1 MEAVQTQVSYP
12 RGLDFEQVWA
22 AMMENR
28 EQMKELRESQRESQ
42 KETDRLI
49 KELRESQRETRE
61 SQKELRESQ
70 KATDRQMKETDRRMQ
85 ETDKRMQETDKRL
98 GKLGNRFGEV
108 VEYMIAPNL
117 CEKFTDF
124 GLVFPKANSGTRV
137 SDYVNN
143 IHFEVDV
150 MLENGDK
157 ALLVEVKTKLL
168 TEHIKEH
175 IKRLEKM
182 RNYADLHGDKRMFL
196 GAVAGVV
203 VTANVKEYALK
214 QGLFLI
220 EPSGESF
227 NITPP
232 QGKPKEW

>member
-1 MEAVQTQVSYP
+1 MPVTQTANSP
-12 RGLDFEQVWA
+12 NPETIWA
-22 AMMENR
+22 LLQEVAKN
-28 EQMKELRESQRESQ
+28 Q
-42 KETDRLI
+42 KE
-49 KELRESQRETRE
+49 
-61 SQKELRESQ
+61 
-70 KATDRQMKETDRRMQ
+70 TDRQMKETDRQMKETDRQMKETDRQ
-85 ETDKRMQETDKRL
+85 MKETDKQMKETDKRL
-98 GKLGNRFGEV
+98 GKLVNRFGEV

-124 GLVFPKANSGTRV
+124 GLIFPKANSGTRV
-137 SDYVNN
+137 SDYINN

-157 ALLVEVKTKLL
+157 AMLVEVKTKLL

-182 RNYADLHGDKRMFL
+182 RGYADLHGDKRTFL
-196 GAVAGVV
+196 GAVAGMII
-203 VTANVKEYALK
+203 TANVKEYALK

-220 EPSGESF
+220 VPSGESF

-232 QGKPKEW
+232 TGKPKEW

>member
-1 MEAVQTQVSYP
+1 MPATQTANPPSF
-12 RGLDFEQVWA
+12 DTVWA
-22 AMMENR
+22 ILQENA
-28 EQMKELRESQRESQ
+28 QGMKELRESQ
-42 KETDRLI
+42 KDTDRI
-49 KELRESQRETRE
+49 V
-61 SQKELRESQ
+61 KELRESQ
-70 KATDRQMKETDRRMQ
+70 KETNKQFGEFTR
-85 ETDKRMQETDKRL
+85 
-98 GKLGNRFGEV
+98 RFGEV

-117 CEKFTDF
+117 CEKFTNF
-124 GLVFPKANSGTRV
+124 GLIFPKANSGTRI
-137 SDYVNN
+137 SDYINN

-157 ALLVEVKTKLL
+157 AMLFEVKTKLL

-182 RNYADLHGDKRMFL
+182 RTYADLHGDKRMFL
-196 GAVAGVV
+196 GAVAGMV